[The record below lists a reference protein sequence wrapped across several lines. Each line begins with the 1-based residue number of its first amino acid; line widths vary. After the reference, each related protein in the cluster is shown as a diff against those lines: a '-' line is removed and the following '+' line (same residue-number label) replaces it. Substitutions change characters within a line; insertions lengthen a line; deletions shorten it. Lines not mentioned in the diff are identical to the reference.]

1 MATRMIGTNGH
12 RSFYFSSETACPCIG
27 SRSKKAMTKLRAYS
41 RQEIILVKTVKVNWV
56 LLAEILRISLAQF
69 APEEKRLL
77 KLSLFFDLS
86 ATPF

>member
-1 MATRMIGTNGH
+1 
-12 RSFYFSSETACPCIG
+12 
-27 SRSKKAMTKLRAYS
+27 MTKIRAYS

-56 LLAEILRISLAQF
+56 LLAEILRISFAQF

-77 KLSLFFDLS
+77 ELCLFVDLS